1 MPAASTRPPA
11 TLICGRY
18 RWTLERPLLMGV
30 VNLTEDSF
38 SDGGRLL
45 DPERAVA
52 HARELVAAGADIID
66 LGAESTRP
74 GATPVAAALEIE
86 RLVPVLGA
94 LRDCGAALSVDTRKA
109 EVMTAALAAGADMI
123 NDVNGFR
130 GEGALD
136 AVRESAAG
144 LCVMHMQG
152 TPEVMQVAPS
162 YGDAVGE
169 VAQFLRGRADILEKA
184 GVARDRIVL
193 DPGIGFG
200 KSLVHNLQLLA
211 GLDVIAALGLPVLV
225 GVSRKSMIGIVTGRG
240 VEQRLAGSIAAMLCA
255 VSRGAS
261 IVRVHD
267 VAASRDALLVWQAI
281 AEAGN
286 STAQMKQEG

>member
-1 MPAASTRPPA
+1 LK
-11 TLICGRY
+11 LICGRY
-18 RWTLERPLLMGV
+18 RFLLERPLVMGV

-74 GATPVAAALEIE
+74 GATAVEAAVEIE
-86 RLVPVLGA
+86 RLVPVLDA

-109 EVMTAALAAGADMI
+109 AVMTVALAAGADMI

-130 GEGALD
+130 DEGAID
-136 AVRESAAG
+136 AVRGSAAG

-152 TPEVMQVAPS
+152 TPEIMQEAPS
-162 YGDAVGE
+162 YRDPVGE
-169 VAQFLRGRADILEKA
+169 VAQFLRGRADTLEKA
-184 GVARDRIVL
+184 GVARERIVL

-225 GVSRKSMIGIVTGRG
+225 GVSRKSMIGTITGRD
-240 VEQRLAGSIAAMLCA
+240 VDERLAGSIAAMLCA
-255 VSRGAS
+255 VSRGAR

-267 VAASRDALLVWQAI
+267 VAASRDALVVWQAI
-281 AEAGN
+281 AEAGS
-286 STAQMKQEG
+286 STAQIQQEG